1 MCMIIMGRRL
11 FFKRADR
18 VGDAIRREISEM
30 LIRGIKDPR
39 VASVTITRVHISDD
53 LRAARVYFSVMGS
66 ETDRRESLEGLNSAK
81 GYIKREMGRRIHL
94 RYVPDLVFEYDPSVE
109 YADHINRLIQ
119 DLQHKEDPCEEG

>member
-39 VASVTITRVHISDD
+39 VAPVTITRVHISDD

-66 ETDRRESLEGLNSAK
+66 ETDRKESIEGLNSAK

-94 RYVPDLVFEYDPSVE
+94 RYVPDLVFEYDSSVE
-109 YADHINRLIQ
+109 YADHINRLIKS
-119 DLQHKEDPCEEG
+119 LQHEEEPREEG

>member
-53 LRAARVYFSVMGS
+53 LRVARVYFSVMGS

-119 DLQHKEDPCEEG
+119 HLQHEEDPCEEG

>member
-1 MCMIIMGRRL
+1 MCMIVMGKRL

-39 VASVTITRVHISDD
+39 VAPVTITRVHISDD
-53 LRAARVYFSVMGS
+53 LRVARVYFSVMGS
-66 ETDRRESLEGLNSAK
+66 ETDRKESIEGLNSAK

-94 RYVPDLVFEYDPSVE
+94 RYVPDLVFEYDPSAE
-109 YADHINRLIQ
+109 YADHINRLIK
-119 DLQHKEDPCEEG
+119 DLQHEEDPCEEG

>member
-53 LRAARVYFSVMGS
+53 LRAARVYFSVMGG

-94 RYVPDLVFEYDPSVE
+94 RYVPELVFEYDPSVE

-119 DLQHKEDPCEEG
+119 DLQHEENPCEEG

>member
-119 DLQHKEDPCEEG
+119 DLQHEENPCEEG

>member
-39 VASVTITRVHISDD
+39 VAPVTITRVHISDD

-66 ETDRRESLEGLNSAK
+66 ETDRKESIEGLNSAK

-94 RYVPDLVFEYDPSVE
+94 RYVPDLVFEYDSSVE
-109 YADHINRLIQ
+109 YADHINRLIK
-119 DLQHKEDPCEEG
+119 DLQHEEDPCEEG